1 MDVNDTSIFT
11 GGGDGG
17 IRQWPL
23 VTDSQNSKLILKFSI
38 RIRFWENVWYFQRV
52 ITVRLYIR

>member
-23 VTDSQNSKLILKFSI
+23 ATDSQNSKLVLREDRRNMLCFYS
-38 RIRFWENVWYFQRV
+38 V
-52 ITVRLYIR
+52 

>member
-23 VTDSQNSKLILKFSI
+23 VTDSQNSKLILKFTI
-38 RIRFWENVWYFQRV
+38 RIRF
-52 ITVRLYIR
+52 